1 MIMIVGLDVWF
12 REQRGFVS
20 KKLEF
25 FPNESIISNRILQTI
40 IIEIFPIISHCSR
53 MCVMLCKR
61 DVIKVEEGEG
71 EKCIN

>member
-40 IIEIFPIISHCSR
+40 IIEIVPDNFVLFSNVCN
-53 MCVMLCKR
+53 VM
-61 DVIKVEEGEG
+61 
-71 EKCIN
+71 